1 MIKLRITLLACLAGA
16 TLCQAAPT
24 QAPAEAPLGPARVAR
39 KTPATVAAARAAAE
53 ARANPAP
60 VAVELPALSVQQIAE
75 RNATAR
81 GGLQAWQRVA
91 SMSMSGKLD
100 AGQSRPDGGQLAVV
114 SKLERAK
121 AKAELRKAVQ
131 EGKPLASAQQS
142 IQLPFQLELKRPTL
156 TRLEIPF
163 QGETAVQVFDGVN
176 GWKLRPY
183 LGRHEVEAFSP
194 DELRAAAAQQEL
206 DGPLLNYAA
215 KGTRVSVQ
223 GGEMVNGRAAY
234 KLELALKS
242 GELRHLWVD
251 AQTFLD
257 LKIDAE
263 PRRVDG
269 KLRNV
274 VTYMRDY
281 RPVDGLLVAHQLE
294 TTVEGLPGAHRIY
307 IEKVA
312 LNPSLQPSRFARPL

>member
-1 MIKLRITLLACLAGA
+1 
-16 TLCQAAPT
+16 
-24 QAPAEAPLGPARVAR
+24 
-39 KTPATVAAARAAAE
+39 
-53 ARANPAP
+53 
-60 VAVELPALSVQQIAE
+60 
-75 RNATAR
+75 
-81 GGLQAWQRVA
+81 
-91 SMSMSGKLD
+91 
-100 AGQSRPDGGQLAVV
+100 
-114 SKLERAK
+114 
-121 AKAELRKAVQ
+121 
-131 EGKPLASAQQS
+131 
-142 IQLPFQLELKRPTL
+142 
-156 TRLEIPF
+156 
-163 QGETAVQVFDGVN
+163 
-176 GWKLRPY
+176 
-183 LGRHEVEAFSP
+183 
-194 DELRAAAAQQEL
+194 
-206 DGPLLNYAA
+206 
-215 KGTRVSVQ
+215 
-223 GGEMVNGRAAY
+223 MVNGRAAY